1 MGEVSVTSS
10 PGGKGRTSYFLA
22 SHSLQSR
29 RKGLHC
35 TTPDGGEGGAGS
47 QNTTTPPPA
56 HLERLDLLKED
67 PPGLQ
72 VSLFLLDSIALPC
85 SRVAQAAPTSTC
97 SLPAAPPGAPPPQR
111 WKGVSGQRPV
121 NAHGGG
127 GRVCVCVCVRACV
140 YVCYRGQNTVLS
152 GSQRV
157 LSLGVRN
164 GGQRKKIQAVFQ
176 QRQQQRRRRP
186 GRASFVSRVSR

>member
-127 GRVCVCVCVRACV
+127 GRVCVCVCARVCV
-140 YVCYRGQNTVLS
+140 CLLPWPKHCAIWQSEGAFAGCQEWGT
-152 GSQRV
+152 
-157 LSLGVRN
+157 
-164 GGQRKKIQAVFQ
+164 KKEN
-176 QRQQQRRRRP
+176 P
-186 GRASFVSRVSR
+186 GCLPAAAAAEAAAAGPGLIC